1 MLKELKVGI
10 LFLQETKLYTK
21 GQIRLQNFV
30 IFETNRPQ
38 NGGGGLLT
46 AVHEKFQPSL
56 LETENDNPDI
66 LIVQCKISNYN
77 VNLING
83 YGPQE
88 SETMEEKL
96 KFFSCFETAIKNSK
110 LNGSLICSELDAN
123 SKTGLENLDTD
134 PNHISP
140 NGQLLMEIVNR
151 NGLVI
156 VNSTSKC
163 SGVITRIRKTSISEE
178 KSVLDYFIVC
188 QSFFTLISRMEVDEN
203 RKYVLTK
210 YSSRMGVPRMVES
223 DHNLLICNLNIK
235 WDKRIRKE
243 RKEVFK
249 FKDTEGLIR
258 FHEITSNCSDK

>member
-1 MLKELKVGI
+1 M
-10 LFLQETKLYTK
+10 
-21 GQIRLQNFV
+21 
-30 IFETNRPQ
+30 
-38 NGGGGLLT
+38 
-46 AVHEKFQPSL
+46 
-56 LETENDNPDI
+56 NDNPDI

-77 VNLING
+77 INLING

-123 SKTGLENLDTD
+123 SKIRLENLDKA

-140 NGQLLMEIVNR
+140 NGQLLMKIVNR

-163 SGVITRIRKTSISEE
+163 SGVITRMRKTSISEE

-188 QSFFTLISRMEVDEN
+188 QKIFTLISRMEVDEN
-203 RKYVLTK
+203 RKYALTK
-210 YSSRMGVPRMVES
+210 YSSRMGRVFFSPR
-223 DHNLLICNLNIK
+223 LPAG
-235 WDKRIRKE
+235 IRS
-243 RKEVFK
+243 
-249 FKDTEGLIR
+249 L
-258 FHEITSNCSDK
+258 

>member
-1 MLKELKVGI
+1 M
-10 LFLQETKLYTK
+10 
-21 GQIRLQNFV
+21 
-30 IFETNRPQ
+30 
-38 NGGGGLLT
+38 
-46 AVHEKFQPSL
+46 
-56 LETENDNPDI
+56 NDNPDI

-77 VNLING
+77 INLING

-123 SKTGLENLDTD
+123 SKIGMENLNSD
-134 PNHISP
+134 PNNMSP

-151 NGLVI
+151 NNLIV

-163 SGVITRIRKTSISEE
+163 SGIITRIRKTSISEE

-188 QSFFTLISRMEVDEN
+188 ESFFTLISRMEVDEH

-210 YSSRMGVPRMVES
+210 YSSRMGLPRIVES

-235 WDKRIRKE
+235 WDSRVRKE

-249 FKDTEGLIR
+249 LKDKEGLIR
-258 FHEITSNCSDK
+258 FHEITSNCTKLVHMSEKSNNF